1 MTVSEYVSI
10 WNSNGGTGRLVNGK
24 EASPGS
30 SICRFTWF
38 CPSLPIPAHRKAL
51 IKDSKMPIKF
61 PSDTSFFWGLYDS
74 MCCSHL

>member
-1 MTVSEYVSI
+1 MIVPEYVGI
-10 WNSNGGTGRLVNGK
+10 WNSDGGTGRLVYGK

-61 PSDTSFFWGLYDS
+61 PSDTSFYWGLYDS
-74 MCCSHL
+74 MYHSHL